1 MHTSAHRACRSLA
14 NCGDA
19 ATHARCKVMGR
30 NLQKEESAMLLGWL
44 SGILVLLAG
53 TTALAAE
60 GVEEKN
66 ALSDLGA
73 SVQEVAGGVVP
84 SVVEIL
90 IAGDA
95 ASDEED
101 GRIQP

>member
-1 MHTSAHRACRSLA
+1 MHPSAHRACRSLA

-19 ATHARCKVMGR
+19 ATHARYKVMGR

-60 GVEEKN
+60 GVEAKN
-66 ALSDLGA
+66 ALSDLA
-73 SVQEVAGGVVP
+73 LPSRKFLAG
-84 SVVEIL
+84 
-90 IAGDA
+90 
-95 ASDEED
+95 
-101 GRIQP
+101 